1 MSPRKRA
8 TAKKTQLKQD
18 KLVNAIFLFTKW
30 VKEKQSIAI
39 GGVVG
44 LAIVIILA
52 GVMASSRK
60 KSAEK
65 ANELLG
71 KAEVLYSAGAYDKA
85 TPLLTNLI
93 RNHGGGKQFKL
104 ATFLMANSLFNQ
116 GNYHDARDYY
126 ARFIKEAKDD
136 DLLVPSAIA
145 GIGACLEGMGNYLEA
160 GEKYL
165 EAAKDY
171 PDYYLAPQYLLD
183 AGRCFLQGKE
193 PEKARGAYND
203 LISAYA
209 QTEYSDQAELA
220 LAEIP

>member
-30 VKEKQSIAI
+30 AKGKQSLVI
-39 GGVVG
+39 GGVAG

-52 GVMASSRK
+52 GVIANSRK
-60 KSAEK
+60 KSVEE

-71 KAEVLYSAGAYDKA
+71 KAEVLYSARADDQA
-85 TPLLTNLI
+85 RPLLSDLI
-93 RNHGGGKQFKL
+93 KKYEGKKESKLAVFYMANILYNHG
-104 ATFLMANSLFNQ
+104 
-116 GNYHDARDYY
+116 NYD
-126 ARFIKEAKDD
+126 EAKDYYERFLREAQGD
-136 DLLVPSAIA
+136 GLLIPSAIA
-145 GIGACLEGMGNYLEA
+145 GIGACLEEKEDYLGA

-165 EAAKDY
+165 QAAKRY

-193 PEKARGAYND
+193 VERAKEAYQD
-203 LISAYA
+203 LTSTYP
-209 QTEYSDQAELA
+209 QTEYSDRAELA
-220 LAEIP
+220 LAEF

>member
-18 KLVNAIFLFTKW
+18 KLVNTIFLFTKW
-30 VKEKQSIAI
+30 VKEKQSIVI

-71 KAEVLYSAGAYDKA
+71 KAEVLYSARAYDRA
-85 TPLLTNLI
+85 TPLLSDLI
-93 RNHGGGKQFKL
+93 KKYGGKKQFKL
-104 ATFLMANSLFNQ
+104 AIFYMANSLYNQ
-116 GNYHDARDYY
+116 GNYD
-126 ARFIKEAKDD
+126 EAKGYYERFLRETQGDG
-136 DLLVPSAIA
+136 LLTPSAIA
-145 GIGACLEGMGNYLEA
+145 GIGACLEEKQDYLGA

-165 EAAKDY
+165 EAAKGY

-193 PEKARGAYND
+193 VEKAKEAYKD
-203 LISAYA
+203 LVSTYP
-209 QTEYSDQAELA
+209 QTEYSDKAELA
-220 LAEIP
+220 LAEFL